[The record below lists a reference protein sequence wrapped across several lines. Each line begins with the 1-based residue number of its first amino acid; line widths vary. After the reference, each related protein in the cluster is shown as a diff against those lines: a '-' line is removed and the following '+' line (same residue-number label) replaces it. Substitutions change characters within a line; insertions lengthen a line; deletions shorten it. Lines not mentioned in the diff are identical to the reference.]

1 MMEATVRTMSMI
13 APLNPAETVEL
24 ALIMLTD
31 LLAHA
36 LSVTV
41 ATLANLRSTNV
52 PAIHVTTVELV
63 LTWWDTSHVH
73 VPSEQAVTDV
83 RTTRTIVLVHPVT
96 TEVNVSIKLE
106 VSPADACQDTQGQD
120 VRAM

>member
-1 MMEATVRTMSMI
+1 MVATVRTMSMI
-13 APLNPAETVEL
+13 VPLNRAETVEP

-31 LLAHA
+31 LLVRAH
-36 LSVTV
+36 SVTV

-52 PAIHVTTVELV
+52 PAIRVTMVELV

-73 VPSEQAVTDV
+73 APLEQVVTDV
-83 RTTRTIVLVHPVT
+83 RTMRTIVLDHPAT
-96 TEVNVSIKLE
+96 TEVNVSTKL
-106 VSPADACQDTQGQD
+106 VASPVDACQDTQGQD